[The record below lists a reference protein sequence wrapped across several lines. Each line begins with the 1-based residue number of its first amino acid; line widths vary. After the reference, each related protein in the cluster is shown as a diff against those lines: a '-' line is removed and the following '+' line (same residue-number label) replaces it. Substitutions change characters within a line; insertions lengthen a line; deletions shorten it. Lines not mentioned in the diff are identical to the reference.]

1 MMLNFKIKTG
11 LTIAKLFLRQII
23 YKNKLKIENFAEE
36 QNKKC
41 MIYISPEDFNTINN
55 GELSGDK
62 IDTILKFAESEG
74 FSCAYLLRTNKH
86 SKGLLDGSNLIN
98 NPVLESQIT
107 FTSLYTSIK
116 FRWKAKKSNEIKAQN
131 KVLIK
136 NSMFENFN
144 WMNLE
149 RTLTYIKPRII
160 FSIGATQEL
169 LSVCKVLDV
178 KVFEVMHGIFNEGD
192 IPADWLNPTGFK
204 PDLFLSW
211 HDFYTEMLKA
221 RDVNALTVGHPNINL
236 KPETKIRNKDSLS
249 ILVTLS
255 NNIEN
260 TVDSTR
266 TLDTDLY
273 KQIKLIY
280 SLKDSIKFRIHPVS
294 LRKPIQFINDL
305 NKWILNEFPS
315 ATIES
320 PLMVNLS
327 DSLSQVDLH
336 LSKDSSTYFEAAL
349 IGIPSILSA
358 DLEKWL
364 VPKEFIT
371 KNYVFQ
377 GGSLNRNDL
386 ALILEKDREPIGKIL
401 NVQDIRYSC
410 FSWK

>member
-1 MMLNFKIKTG
+1 MMLNLKIKTG

-23 YKNKLKIENFAEE
+23 YKNKLKIETFAEE

-62 IDTILKFAESEG
+62 IDTILKYAESEG

-86 SKGLLDGSNLIN
+86 SKELLDGSNRIN
-98 NPVLESQIT
+98 NPVLEAQIT
-107 FTSLYTSIK
+107 LKSLYTSIK
-116 FRWKAKKSNEIKAQN
+116 FRRKAKKYNEIKAQN
-131 KVLIK
+131 KVLLK
-136 NSMFENFN
+136 NSMFENFIRL
-144 WMNLE
+144 NLE
-149 RTLTYIKPRII
+149 RTLTYIKPNII

-169 LSVCKVLDV
+169 LSVCKALDV

-192 IPADWLNPTGFK
+192 IPVDWLNPTGFK

-211 HDFYTEMLKA
+211 HDFYTQMLKA
-221 RDVNALTVGHPNINL
+221 RDVNALTVGHPNTNL
-236 KPETKIRNKDSLS
+236 KPETKIRNKDSLN

-266 TLDTDLY
+266 TFDRELY

-294 LRKPIQFINDL
+294 LRKPIQFIDDL
-305 NKWILNEFPS
+305 TKWLLNEFPL
-315 ATIES
+315 ATTES
-320 PLMVNLS
+320 PLVVNLA
-327 DSLSQVDLH
+327 DSLSKVDLH

-364 VPKEFIT
+364 IPKEFIT

-386 ALILEKDREPIGKIL
+386 ALILEKEREPIGKIL

>member
-1 MMLNFKIKTG
+1 MILNFKIKTG
-11 LTIAKLFLRQII
+11 FTIAKLFLRQII
-23 YKNKLKIENFAEE
+23 YKNKLKIETFAEE

-41 MIYISPEDFNTINN
+41 IVYISPEDFNTISN

-62 IDTILKFAESEG
+62 IDAILKYAESEG
-74 FSCAYLLRTNKH
+74 FSCAYLLRTNNR
-86 SKGLLDGSNLIN
+86 SKELLDGSRIIN
-98 NPVLESQIT
+98 NPVLEAQIT
-107 FTSLYTSIK
+107 LKSLFTLIK
-116 FRWKAKKSNEIKAQN
+116 FRWKATESNEIKARN

-144 WMNLE
+144 RLNLE
-149 RTLTYIKPRII
+149 RTLKYVKPNIV

-169 LSVCKVLDV
+169 LSVCKALDV

-192 IPADWLNPTGFK
+192 IPTDWLSPAGFK

-211 HDFYTEMLKA
+211 HDFYTQMLKA
-221 RDVNALTVGHPNINL
+221 RDVNAFTLGHPNTNL
-236 KPETKIRNKDSLS
+236 KPETKIRNKDSLN

-266 TLDTDLY
+266 TLDRDLY

-294 LRKPIQFINDL
+294 LRKPKQFLDDL

-320 PLMVNLS
+320 PLVVNLS

-364 VPKEFIT
+364 IPKEFMT

-410 FSWK
+410 FS

>member
-1 MMLNFKIKTG
+1 MILNFRIKAG
-11 LTIAKLFLRQII
+11 FMIAKLFLRQVI
-23 YKNKLKIENFAEE
+23 YKNKLKIETFAEE
-36 QNKKC
+36 KNKKC
-41 MIYISPEDFNTINN
+41 MFYISPENFNSIKN
-55 GELSGDK
+55 GELTGDK
-62 IDTILKFAESEG
+62 IDTILKYSESEG

-86 SKGLLDGSNLIN
+86 SKELLDGSYIIN
-98 NPVLESQIT
+98 NPVIEAQTTLK
-107 FTSLYTSIK
+107 SLYTSIK
-116 FRWKAKKSNEIKAQN
+116 FRWKAKKYNEIKAQN

-136 NSMFENFN
+136 NSMFENFIQL
-144 WMNLE
+144 NLE
-149 RTLTYIKPRII
+149 RTLTYIKPNII

-169 LSVCKVLDV
+169 LSVCKALDV
-178 KVFEVMHGIFNEGD
+178 KVIEVMHGNFNEKD
-192 IPADWLNPTGFK
+192 IPADWLNPAGFK

-211 HDFYTEMLKA
+211 HDFHTQMLKA
-221 RDVNALTVGHPNINL
+221 RDVNALTVGHPNTNL
-236 KPETKIRNKDSLS
+236 KPKTKIRNKDSLN

-255 NNIEN
+255 YNIEN
-260 TVDSTR
+260 TVDPTR
-266 TLDTDLY
+266 TLDADLY

-294 LRKPIQFINDL
+294 RWKPIQFTDDL
-305 NKWILNEFPS
+305 TKWLLNEFPS

-320 PLMVNLS
+320 PLVVNLS

-401 NVQDIRYSC
+401 NVRDIRYSC